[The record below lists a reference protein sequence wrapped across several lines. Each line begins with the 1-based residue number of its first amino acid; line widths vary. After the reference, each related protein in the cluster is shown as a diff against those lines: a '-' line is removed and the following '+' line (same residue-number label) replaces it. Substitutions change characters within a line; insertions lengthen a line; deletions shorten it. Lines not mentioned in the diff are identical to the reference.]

1 MHPDSKSVVWIE
13 DNTYKGFGYFSPE
26 LTPATVENLK
36 EVVKADEDDFET
48 QKIIRAQL
56 RKMKHAKIIAYN
68 KEG

>member
-1 MHPDSKSVVWIE
+1 
-13 DNTYKGFGYFSPE
+13 
-26 LTPATVENLK
+26 LK